1 MDKKKL
7 LEKGLTEEQ
16 AKEVLELIKSNY
28 VDKTLL
34 DQKTNEL
41 DTLKKQITERDNQ
54 IKSLKKFEGDNEA
67 LQKKLTE
74 MEETNKAKADEYNST
89 LLLERKKN
97 AVKFALLEDE
107 AGKPYDATMVAGM
120 FNLDTINLNEDGTI
134 ANGFK
139 EQNETLRKNKAFL
152 FSESSDKGTKR
163 VGTTPPDGV
172 NKPPVTDTPES
183 FGARLA
189 QTQLQMMGINSNE
202 NK

>member
-16 AKEVLELIKSNY
+16 AKEVLELVKIEY

-34 DQKTNEL
+34 EQKTTEL
-41 DTLKKQITERDNQ
+41 TALQKQLTERDNQ

-74 MEETNKAKADEYNST
+74 MEETNKAKTDEYNST

-139 EQNETLRKNKAFL
+139 EQNEALRKNKAFL

-163 VGTTPPDGV
+163 FGTTPPDGKD
-172 NKPPVTDTPES
+172 KPPVTDTPES

-189 QTQLQMMGINSNE
+189 QTQLQMNGITTKE
-202 NK
+202 K

>member
-16 AKEVLELIKSNY
+16 AKEVLELVKTEY

-34 DQKTNEL
+34 EQKTTEL
-41 DTLKKQITERDNQ
+41 TALQKQLAERDNQ

-74 MEETNKAKADEYNST
+74 MEETNKAKTDEYNST

-139 EQNETLRKNKAFL
+139 EQNEALRKNKAFL

-163 VGTTPPDGV
+163 FGTTPPDGKD
-172 NKPPVTDTPES
+172 KPPVTDTPES

-189 QTQLQMMGINSNE
+189 QTQL
-202 NK
+202 

>member
-16 AKEVLELIKSNY
+16 AKEVLELVKTEY

-34 DQKTNEL
+34 EQKTTEL
-41 DTLKKQITERDNQ
+41 TALQKQLTERDNQ

-74 MEETNKAKADEYNST
+74 MEETNKAKTDEYNST

-139 EQNETLRKNKAFL
+139 EQNEALRKNKAFL

-163 VGTTPPDGV
+163 FGTTPPDGKD
-172 NKPPVTDTPES
+172 KPPVTDTPES

-189 QTQLQMMGINSNE
+189 QTQLQMNGITTKE
-202 NK
+202 K

>member
-16 AKEVLELIKSNY
+16 AKEVLELVKTEY

-34 DQKTNEL
+34 EQKTTEL
-41 DTLKKQITERDNQ
+41 TALQKQLAERDNQ

-74 MEETNKAKADEYNST
+74 MEETNKAKTDEYNST

-139 EQNETLRKNKAFL
+139 EQNEALRKNKAFL

-163 VGTTPPDGV
+163 FGTTPPDGKD
-172 NKPPVTDTPES
+172 KPPVTDTPES

-189 QTQLQMMGINSNE
+189 QTQLQMNGITAKE
-202 NK
+202 K

>member
-16 AKEVLELIKSNY
+16 AKEVLELVKTEY

-34 DQKTNEL
+34 EQKTTEL
-41 DTLKKQITERDNQ
+41 TALQKQLAERDNQ

-74 MEETNKAKADEYNST
+74 MEETNKAKTDEYNST

-139 EQNETLRKNKAFL
+139 EQNEALRKNKAFL

-163 VGTTPPDGV
+163 FGSTPPDGKD
-172 NKPPVTDTPES
+172 KPPVTDTPES

-189 QTQLQMMGINSNE
+189 QTQLQMNGITTKE
-202 NK
+202 K

>member
-16 AKEVLELIKSNY
+16 AKEVLELVKTEY

-34 DQKTNEL
+34 EQKTTEL
-41 DTLKKQITERDNQ
+41 TALQKQLAERDNQ

-74 MEETNKAKADEYNST
+74 MEETNKAKTDEYNST

-139 EQNETLRKNKAFL
+139 EQNEALRKNKAFL

-163 VGTTPPDGV
+163 FGTTPPDGKD
-172 NKPPVTDTPES
+172 KPPVTDTPES

-189 QTQLQMMGINSNE
+189 QTQLQMNGITTKE
-202 NK
+202 K

>member
-16 AKEVLELIKSNY
+16 AKEVLELVKIEY

-34 DQKTNEL
+34 EQKTTEL
-41 DTLKKQITERDNQ
+41 TALQKQLTERDNQ

-74 MEETNKAKADEYNST
+74 MEETNKAKTDEYNST

-139 EQNETLRKNKAFL
+139 EQNEALRKNKAFL

-163 VGTTPPDGV
+163 FGTTPPDGKD
-172 NKPPVTDTPES
+172 KPPVTDTPES

-189 QTQLQMMGINSNE
+189 QTQLQMNGITAKE
-202 NK
+202 K

>member
-16 AKEVLELIKSNY
+16 AKEVLELVKTEY

-34 DQKTNEL
+34 EQKTTEL
-41 DTLKKQITERDNQ
+41 TALQKQLTERDNQ

-74 MEETNKAKADEYNST
+74 MEETNKAKTDEYNST

-139 EQNETLRKNKAFL
+139 EQNEALRKNKAFL

-163 VGTTPPDGV
+163 FGTTPPDGKD
-172 NKPPVTDTPES
+172 KPPVTDTPES

-189 QTQLQMMGINSNE
+189 QTQLQMNGITAKE
-202 NK
+202 K